1 MDRNFMKFT
10 LLFYWKNRMDALNL
24 NHEQAYVL
32 ADEIVRRY
40 MRHIIKS
47 RLEQTF
53 ETFRSYCSDTDF
65 SDVWEAVKV

>member
-10 LLFYWKNRMDALNL
+10 LLFYWKNRMDVLNL

-40 MRHIIKS
+40 MRYIIKS
-47 RLEQTF
+47 RLEHTF
-53 ETFRSYCSDTDF
+53 ETFRSYCNNTDF